1 MPTTTARGGGRSS
14 SSAAADVFLRPATQP
29 LRRRK
34 AADTFARDGGR
45 MTELAAPPRQPGDPM
60 LAFARLRIELP
71 DHPGALAAVGRV
83 LAGCGLNV
91 VEVAI
96 HEVEGDRA
104 VDEIVVHGEPLDY
117 RMLAPAL
124 AAVGADLLSIA
135 PCEMRGD
142 PVVTALTWVTATLDA
157 PARRSALATGL
168 RMLTGLDHLY
178 VATTEQALRWPIA
191 AAAVRQRQVVVQ
203 RLAQPPEPLR
213 TAAPDGDGT
222 GAWGLAVADAAAPP
236 YVAIASRPYSIRF
249 TATEIT
255 RLSAVL
261 DCRRRL
267 IAARRHPFE
276 RILMR

>member
-1 MPTTTARGGGRSS
+1 
-14 SSAAADVFLRPATQP
+14 
-29 LRRRK
+29 
-34 AADTFARDGGR
+34 
-45 MTELAAPPRQPGDPM
+45 MTELAAPPVLPVDAT

-104 VDEIVVHGEPLDY
+104 VDEIVVHGQPLEY
-117 RMLAPAL
+117 GMLAPAL
-124 AAVGADLLSIA
+124 SAAGAALLSVA

-142 PVVTALTWVTATLDA
+142 PVVTALTWITATLDA

-168 RMLTGLDHLY
+168 RMLTGIDHLY
-178 VATTEQALRWPIA
+178 VATTEQAMRWPIA

-203 RLAQPPEPLR
+203 RLAHAPEPLR
-213 TAAPDGDGT
+213 TMPAGDGEGSGVWVLAAPDAT
-222 GAWGLAVADAAAPP
+222 EPA
-236 YVAIASRPYSIRF
+236 YVVIASRPYSIRF
-249 TATEIT
+249 TATEIN
-255 RLSAVL
+255 RLDAVL

-267 IAARRHPFE
+267 IAARTHPIE
-276 RILMR
+276 KTLMRWSRGLAGNA